1 MQNWLRFN
9 FWIVCWFRSNCFAY
23 MSGIWIDVI
32 RESFL
37 FRRLVIESCKF
48 PTFFSSFPLKIETV
62 DDLGV
67 KTVRICPAKWLLF
80 PEEGIIENEICTY
93 ESSRKFV
100 DILSILSIW
109 CIFWQ
114 HNLPSCISFILRIK
128 TFCSGYF
135 IKDIFGSE
143 ITQCQSILNDTLRN
157 LTRNWHTK

>member
-1 MQNWLRFN
+1 MQNWLSLGLFCVYVWNLDWRHQRKFFVPTTCN
-9 FWIVCWFRSNCFAY
+9 F
-23 MSGIWIDVI
+23 GP
-32 RESFL
+32 
-37 FRRLVIESCKF
+37 KF
-48 PTFFSSFPLKIETV
+48 PTFFSLKIETV

-67 KTVRICPAKWLLF
+67 KTVRICHAKWLLF
-80 PEEGIIENEICTY
+80 PEEENIENEICTY

-114 HNLPSCISFILRIK
+114 HNFPSCISFILRIK